1 MGNAEGKLLL
11 LVEKGCGPMVTV
23 GCCLLTCALASGTG
37 VGAWVP
43 IHEGSWAVYVR
54 SQQESWAH
62 WSWESCSAKNFLLLS
77 AQYLGLPGSPE
88 EEIGARGCG
97 CVWESMAHSPL
108 MTKSG

>member
-11 LVEKGCGPMVTV
+11 LVEKGYGPMVTV

-62 WSWESCSAKNFLLLS
+62 WSWESCSVMNSLLLWTVAWVDGQTENNTS
-77 AQYLGLPGSPE
+77 VLAVRSDGWQGRTSL
-88 EEIGARGCG
+88 
-97 CVWESMAHSPL
+97 
-108 MTKSG
+108 

>member
-1 MGNAEGKLLL
+1 MGNVEGKLLL

-62 WSWESCSAKNFLLLS
+62 WSWESCSAKNFLLS